1 MSSLS
6 IPASVAAASLRL
18 QLPSNTVANT
28 PDSRRPPTNANPT
41 SLAGGGGATTA
52 PVSPFST
59 GNVNQLQPT
68 APTTNTNAPVAPTN
82 ANPANQA
89 AQQITTSNAA
99 NSKAVQA
106 GSNRIGS
113 FLDIN
118 V

>member
-6 IPASVAAASLRL
+6 ISASVAAGSLR
-18 QLPSNTVANT
+18 QLLTNTAAST
-28 PDSRRPPTNANPT
+28 PDTRRPPTNANPP
-41 SLAGGGGATTA
+41 SPAGTGGTTTA

-59 GNVNQLQPT
+59 GNANQLQPT
-68 APTTNTNAPVAPTN
+68 APTTNTNAPVTPANP
-82 ANPANQA
+82 NPANQA

-99 NSKAVQA
+99 NSKAIQA

-118 V
+118 A